1 MFNLGIIW
9 NHLRSNL
16 GIICCP
22 IWDHLR
28 CNVGSFTVPFGDYLL
43 SNWGSFSVQFG
54 AQLWSCTNSF
64 RDVHFKVYCIRQFLV
79 QCIKFPTLT
88 HGIRYKGEK
97 LLVTV
102 SRGKQLW
109 HCTLWREITSWQGKA
124 IAYKLKNTYH
134 RCAWTNQISC
144 FLNRPRRGKNKCSA
158 IPVLWC
164 LCRVDQFVSDE

>member
-1 MFNLGIIW
+1 MW
-9 NHLRSNL
+9 VHLRSHL

-22 IWDHLR
+22 I
-28 CNVGSFTVPFGDYLL
+28 
-43 SNWGSFSVQFG
+43 WGSFSVQFG

-102 SRGKQLW
+102 SRGKQLVA
-109 HCTLWREITSWQGKA
+109 HCTLWREITLWQGKA

-134 RCAWTNQISC
+134 RCAWTSQISC